1 MAKFGKFL
9 AATAVTA
16 AAIAGGVV
24 LYKKMQENKADVD
37 DDFDD
42 FEDDDFDDDFD
53 DLDSDNRS
61 YTSIV
66 TDAVVADESADAEV
80 TE

>member
-16 AAIAGGVV
+16 AAVVGGVA
-24 LYKKMQENKADVD
+24 LYKKIQENKADVD

-42 FEDDDFDDDFD
+42 FDDDDFDDDFD

-66 TDAVVADESADAEV
+66 TDAVVADESANAEV